1 MQFTLRVLQ
10 RRSHQRVLW
19 PILETPL
26 HAETALKLRIGPILI
41 LNYPRFGSCARFEPQ
56 QGLSSTVIPD
66 DRYVKTVLV
75 ASRRDCVCCHL
86 PNIAL
91 FQVLA
96 VVLFSI
102 PSNRPYA
109 MRGLLER
116 LRARHWVAYAE
127 EKEAFAVPPGRHA

>member
-1 MQFTLRVLQ
+1 MNCYPLFRAEAGDFHPEP
-10 RRSHQRVLW
+10 RSFGWR
-19 PILETPL
+19 IYTET
-26 HAETALKLRIGPILI
+26 ER
-41 LNYPRFGSCARFEPQ
+41 ARLEPQ